1 MLFFFSLNN
10 DWIRIEG
17 LGLGVASEVGREM
30 REYRQEDEIR
40 RDRNELEMAKQREYA
55 LEQRLAQL
63 ERAQAGQAP
72 VLPPVTK

>member
-1 MLFFFSLNN
+1 M
-10 DWIRIEG
+10 IGI
-17 LGLGVASEVGREM
+17 GLGVANEVGREM

-40 RDRNELEMAKQREYA
+40 RDRSELEMAKQREYA

-72 VLPPVTK
+72 VLPLVQHCARVAFHGHATG

>member
-1 MLFFFSLNN
+1 MADVCCLS
-10 DWIRIEG
+10 IRRRKG
-17 LGLGVASEVGREM
+17 LGLGVANGIGREM

-40 RDRNELEMAKQREYA
+40 KDRSELEMAKQREFA

-72 VLPPVTK
+72 VLPPVSK